1 MTVKHFMK
9 GTEQEKKEKLE
20 QENMQNLT
28 QKEKEQAEYKLS
40 QVTLNNKQFA
50 VYVIGVKDDGTP

>member
-1 MTVKHFMK
+1 MK
-9 GTEQEKKEKLE
+9 GTEQEKKEMLE

-28 QKEKEQAEYKLS
+28 EKEKEQAEYKLS